1 MMRIIMGN
9 IMVDGKIMGN
19 TFKKNSYCKYH
30 RDITGNIQNDGWTY
44 WGIYMGVS

>member
-19 TFKKNSYCKYH
+19 TFKKIAKYH

-44 WGIYMGVS
+44 